1 MIRHNTLKL
10 IYTLL
15 GLLLFVGQG
24 AAGENVRYG
33 VGARISGM
41 NIGTTN
47 FDTGDMGD
55 IDAKFDN
62 SMTLGLSLTGLYRD
76 RFSLEMSLDQY
87 ETDLEVNHDSNS
99 GVLGKFSQEVVLLTG
114 RMHFRINERNG
125 NFFLGGG
132 AGYYNNGFNNLTRS
146 KTEDFFA
153 LNLSSRVRDSYGMH
167 LCAGAEYF
175 FTRHIALNFD
185 VKMILNQA
193 RFTFTPHTSSAHAE
207 KDVSLNASFIGI
219 GLKYYF

>member
-1 MIRHNTLKL
+1 MIRQNTMRFLCV
-10 IYTLL
+10 IVCSLL
-15 GLLLFVGQG
+15 YATHG
-24 AAGENVRYG
+24 AAESAFRYG
-33 VGARISGM
+33 VGARLSGM

-55 IDAKFDN
+55 ISAKFDN
-62 SMTLGLSLTGLYRD
+62 SITLGLSLTGVYHD
-76 RFSLEMSLDQY
+76 RFSLELSMDQY

-99 GVLGKFSQEVVLLTG
+99 GVLGKFSQEAVLLTG

-125 NFFLGGG
+125 NFYLGAG
-132 AGYYNNGFNNLTRS
+132 AGYYNNGFNNLKRT

-167 LCAGAEYF
+167 FCAGSEYF
-175 FTRHIALNFD
+175 FTRHIAMNFD